1 MPAEAS
7 APYCSEKTLD
17 AQYYIWDIDA
27 TGRIMADRLIRA
39 ADRGVRV
46 RLLLDDTHKTE
57 EIDNGIA
64 ALDAHPNIEVR
75 FFNPVHNRRWRM
87 WSFLSDFGRV
97 NNRMHNKL
105 FIMDNAVGI
114 AGGRNIAD
122 VYFGVEKDH
131 NFRDLDVVT
140 AGPVVRDLSASFDLF
155 WNSKSAV
162 PIGALVAERATMEDY
177 LAFRKQMTER
187 TLDRRLSLSRRS
199 ADRRPPRAHC
209 RDQGRFHLGAG
220 PRSRG

>member
-1 MPAEAS
+1 MREGSRAFTARL
-7 APYCSEKTLD
+7 AMADLAEKTLD
-17 AQYYIWDIDA
+17 AQYYIWDIDT

-46 RLLLDDTHKTE
+46 RLLLDDTHQTE

-122 VYFGVEKDH
+122 IYFGVQTDH

-155 WNSKSAV
+155 WNSESAV
-162 PIGALVAERATMEDY
+162 PVGRGGGGTRDRGGFSRLQKTDD
-177 LAFRKQMTER
+177 RKDR
-187 TLDRRLSLSRRS
+187 YRRLSLSRR
-199 ADRRPPRAHC
+199 
-209 RDQGRFHLGAG
+209 
-220 PRSRG
+220 